1 VSDPHLPPTTALADS
16 AAARALSIWLT
27 PPLRTLIA
35 PQAPLSG
42 PAVTVTVA
50 PGAGERGLT
59 PLYELVSEALH
70 GGILV
75 IAGAG
80 GIAGAVFGE
89 ILARAAM
96 QAGLQGAA
104 VDGAARDLP
113 ALDGLGFALFASAEH
128 TCGAVGL
135 AHVAATRRPVRIG
148 ATPVSDGDLV
158 VLDAGGAVCLPREL
172 EATIR
177 DDGTQLAEAEQRIL
191 ADLAAGIPL
200 AEAYMHKR
208 TALDRIRGVAAL
220 AVASRA
226 QKGVV

>member
-1 VSDPHLPPTTALADS
+1 MSGVHQPPTTAMADC

-27 PPLRTLIA
+27 PPLRTLV
-35 PQAPLSG
+35 PPRTPVSG
-42 PAVTVTVA
+42 PAITVTIA
-50 PGAGERGLT
+50 PGGGERGLT
-59 PLYELVSEALH
+59 PLYELLSEALH

-89 ILARAAM
+89 ILARAAL

-104 VDGAARDLP
+104 VDGATRDLP
-113 ALDGLGFALFASAEH
+113 ALDGLGFALFASAQH

-135 AHVAATRRPVRIG
+135 AHVAATRSPVRIG

-172 EATIR
+172 EATLR
-177 DDGTQLAEAEQRIL
+177 DDGALLAEAEQRIL

-200 AEAYMHKR
+200 ATAYTHKR
-208 TALDRIRGVAAL
+208 TTLDRIRGVAAL
-220 AVASRA
+220 TVSSAAH
-226 QKGVV
+226 KGVV